1 MKSLKMKLVQCN
13 YQLLIFQCTSATT
26 IWKIDIA
33 PAIWYNKTK
42 PKVLRA
48 EYIGDIMD
56 KLTGLG
62 KTIIGTDP
70 DKMRLD
76 QAVKNILV

>member
-1 MKSLKMKLVQCN
+1 MLAEILN
-13 YQLLIFQCTSATT
+13 YQG
-26 IWKIDIA
+26 
-33 PAIWYNKTK
+33 AIPTLDVGSFSNKTK
-42 PKVLRA
+42 PIVLRA

-70 DKMRLD
+70 DKMWLD